1 MKKIFTLFVAF
12 LALTFCAKAQV
23 TIILEAHDVWQD
35 GSGYQLLL
43 DADHNTFGTVI
54 PATGPLSDGGDVAAS
69 VYAEFEYTVPV
80 GADGSLTTQNIVYDG
95 TATITIPAGTYDFC
109 ITNPTP
115 NDRMWIAGGGIDPTR
130 ADDYVFENG
139 NIYHFQMTRDGNND
153 ACQLTIS
160 VNPTSPTIAPSPT
173 AVNFGNVL
181 LGNSA
186 TSNVTVNNYLL
197 TAPVTATTTAPFEIS
212 TDGTTFATT
221 ATIPTTGG
229 TLTIRYTPTT
239 AGVSNGTVTLSSTG
253 ATDATITLT
262 GAGLDC
268 SNITIPFTEG
278 FESTIDCWSMVSAD
292 PANDDLFGIY
302 ADASAYEGDYDFRFS
317 SYSTATDY
325 NQYLISPELT
335 LTGNDAYVLSFF
347 YKGYNSSEN
356 FRVLY
361 STTNNSL
368 SSFTQLADF
377 TNVATTWTQVSLE
390 LPAGTKYFAI
400 DYYGNYQFYLYVDNI
415 SVGNATPSIALNLDA
430 IDFGTEPMGTIS
442 DVEEVELTAISITTP
457 ITLSVAAPFEVS
469 IDSINFAATAT
480 IPASNT
486 AVANSTFYVR
496 FAPTAVGTFT
506 QNLTVTDGT
515 LSETVAL
522 TGNAV
527 DCSGGIASLP
537 YSFGFNDAI
546 APPLCWTVG
555 YDPTYFFAAGTG
567 VEGDYA
573 IGIAAVDMLIT
584 PEIHTTNAMLVSFQY
599 INYFGTGATEPTYF
613 HVGYSTT
620 DNNPNSFTW
629 QSDNLCAVDEF
640 ADFTTVVPA
649 GTKYLAIGVS
659 ELGTGLYYGMFE
671 EDDVFYIDNLSLT
684 ELAQPTMIVAP
695 ESMSFGSIMYGTPS
709 NELPASVVGALL
721 ANDITVNAPANF
733 EVSTNGIS
741 FASTATLPADGGLF
755 YVRYNPSTPGN
766 HSGNITLTSGTN
778 SETIYVSGNAVD
790 CSAPVAIPFIEE
802 FEAEL
807 SGCWTI
813 LDEDGD
819 GLSWMSVGMNPY
831 EGEGCISSASY
842 DQDLG
847 ALTPD
852 NWLISPALAIP
863 SQGATLSFYVN
874 AQDASWANEHYGV
887 YVSTTGIAPNNFT
900 LLYEEDLDEN
910 GGPRVQGE
918 WKEKLVNLPYGG
930 QNIHI
935 AIRHFDCTDMFWMNL
950 DNFSVT
956 PGTGIENHGLNTKI
970 YPNPVKD
977 VLYINATAN
986 INRVEVYNM
995 MGQMVGSYNAND
1007 VNTQINTNSFANGV
1021 YTVKIETENGTTT
1034 KKFTVAR

>member
-115 NDRMWIAGGGIDPTR
+115 NDRMWIAGGNIDPTR

-139 NIYHFQMTRDGNND
+139 NIYHFQMIRDGNND

-239 AGVSNGTVTLSSTG
+239 TGVSNGTVTLSSTG

-268 SNITIPFTEG
+268 SNITVPFTEG

-292 PANDDLFGIY
+292 PANDDRFGIY
-302 ADASAYEGDYDFRFS
+302 ADASAYEGNYDFRFS

-457 ITLSVAAPFEVS
+457 ITLSVVAPFEVS

-486 AVANSTFYVR
+486 AVANRTFYVR

-506 QNLTVTDGT
+506 QNLTVTNGT

-522 TGNAV
+522 TGSAV

-546 APPLCWTVG
+546 VPPLCWTVG

-573 IGIAAVDMLIT
+573 IGIGDVDMLIT

-599 INYFGTGATEPTYF
+599 INYFGTSATEPTYF

-741 FASTATLPADGGLF
+741 FASTATLPDDGGLF
-755 YVRYNPSTPGN
+755 YVRYNPTAIGSHN
-766 HSGNITLTSGTN
+766 GNITLTSGNTTK
-778 SETIYVSGNAVD
+778 TIAVSGTAVD
-790 CSAPVAIPFIEE
+790 CSGARTLPFTEDFNNDEIPACWLVNSTSEETWIINTDQEGNVAAYCNYAGEGIQQDEDLITPTLDLTGYNTVTLTFQFMASNTYVMNDDPEEQYTLYIYTSTNGGTSYSATPIFDLRDVE
-802 FEAEL
+802 FENWD
-807 SGCWTI
+807 WTTATV
-813 LDEDGD
+813 D
-819 GLSWMSVGMNPY
+819 
-831 EGEGCISSASY
+831 
-842 DQDLG
+842 
-847 ALTPD
+847 LTP
-852 NWLISPALAIP
+852 LAGN
-863 SQGATLSFYVN
+863 SNVKLNFNY
-874 AQDASWANEHYGV
+874 YGM
-887 YVSTTGIAPNNFT
+887 
-900 LLYEEDLDEN
+900 
-910 GGPRVQGE
+910 
-918 WKEKLVNLPYGG
+918 YGG
-930 QNIHI
+930 ELWMDDVNI
-935 AIRHFDCTDMFWMNL
+935 TGTVGVNEY
-950 DNFSVT
+950 DNVVR
-956 PGTGIENHGLNTKI
+956 I
-970 YPNPVKD
+970 YPNPVQNM
-977 VLYINATAN
+977 LNINANSN
-986 INRVEVYNM
+986 IDRVEVYNM
-995 MGQMVGSYNAND
+995 MGQMVGSYNVNES
-1007 VNTQINTNSFANGV
+1007 NTQINTSNYANGV
-1021 YTVKIETENGTTT
+1021 YTVKISTENGMTTQ
-1034 KKFTVAR
+1034 KFTVAR